1 MKKWIYLLFIALILV
16 TLLLVW
22 IFRPPATLY
31 HEEKIRISQKSM
43 QRALWNDENWQKW
56 WPGTTPGAKGDAF
69 LYNGFRYVMIRK
81 DFSLISFS
89 IEKENFSA
97 DAVLSFAPL
106 TRDSMDV
113 RWVARPTENT
123 LLDKI
128 RSSRVNRQLDRDLG
142 YLLEKLKMHVSNTA
156 HIYNFN
162 IQPVLVVDS
171 MLISTSKTFT
181 AYPTTEQIY
190 TMISDLKGY
199 IRTQQAMET
208 GFPMLNVTT
217 SDSIHYLTRVALPV
231 NRELHTA
238 GDIVYKRML
247 GRGNILVTEVKGGP
261 GRIKEAFGQ
270 MKIYM
275 EDYQRSGV
283 AIPFQSIITDRSKE
297 PDTSKWVT
305 KVYFPVI

>member
-1 MKKWIYLLFIALILV
+1 
-16 TLLLVW
+16 
-22 IFRPPATLY
+22 
-31 HEEKIRISQKSM
+31 
-43 QRALWNDENWQKW
+43 
-56 WPGTTPGAKGDAF
+56 
-69 LYNGFRYVMIRK
+69 
-81 DFSLISFS
+81 
-89 IEKENFSA
+89 
-97 DAVLSFAPL
+97 
-106 TRDSMDV
+106 
-113 RWVARPTENT
+113 
-123 LLDKI
+123 
-128 RSSRVNRQLDRDLG
+128 
-142 YLLEKLKMHVSNTA
+142 
-156 HIYNFN
+156 
-162 IQPVLVVDS
+162 
-171 MLISTSKTFT
+171 
-181 AYPTTEQIY
+181 
-190 TMISDLKGY
+190 MISDLKGY

-231 NRELHTA
+231 NRELPTA

>member
-181 AYPTTEQIY
+181 AYPTT
-190 TMISDLKGY
+190 
-199 IRTQQAMET
+199 
-208 GFPMLNVTT
+208 
-217 SDSIHYLTRVALPV
+217 
-231 NRELHTA
+231 
-238 GDIVYKRML
+238 
-247 GRGNILVTEVKGGP
+247 
-261 GRIKEAFGQ
+261 GQ
-270 MKIYM
+270 
-275 EDYQRSGV
+275 
-283 AIPFQSIITDRSKE
+283 IITVLPLR
-297 PDTSKWVT
+297 TG
-305 KVYFPVI
+305 